1 MQEEQHQI
9 KNDEIE
15 TFENKKEIITYIP
28 DSKEEFES
36 K

>member
-1 MQEEQHQI
+1 MQEEQPQI

-15 TFENKKEIITYIP
+15 TFENKKEIINNP
-28 DSKEEFES
+28 DLKEEFQS

>member
-1 MQEEQHQI
+1 MQEEQPQI

-15 TFENKKEIITYIP
+15 TFENKKEIITYNL
-28 DSKEEFES
+28 DSKEEFQS

>member
-1 MQEEQHQI
+1 MLEEQNQI

-15 TFENKKEIITYIP
+15 TFENKKEIITYNL
-28 DSKEEFES
+28 DSKEEFQS